1 MPTYTFRNKESG
13 ETFDKLMPMAQRES
27 YLQDN
32 PQLEQVLG
40 ATAMGDPVRLGV
52 RSTDSGF
59 KEVLSK
65 IASSNYKSNLS
76 NKLSRK

>member
-1 MPTYTFRNKESG
+1 MPTYTFRNKETG
-13 ETFDKLMPMAQRES
+13 ETFDKLMPMAQREPF
-27 YLQDN
+27 LQDN

-52 RSTDSGF
+52 RTNDSGF

-65 IASSNYKSNLS
+65 IASSNYKSNLA